1 MGVGACRLK
10 LLLEATEKVEEY
22 SLFFDTRLVTELKG
36 NLSVVETSAPIES
49 VDTFLKTLEVYS
61 SLADKLHPSSSFKCS
76 NDHKASSEQVLIG
89 GNFFEEMS
97 TSNIVVLYISSVE
110 RQREACYD
118 KVTYVYI

>member
-10 LLLEATEKVEEY
+10 LLLEAAEKVEEY

-36 NLSVVETSAPIES
+36 NLSVVETSTPIES

-61 SLADKLHPSSSFKCS
+61 SFSDKLLPSSLFKCS
-76 NDHKASSEQVLIG
+76 NGHKASFEQVLVG
-89 GNFFEEMS
+89 RNLFEEML
-97 TSNIVVLYISSVE
+97 TSNIVVLYMSSIE